1 MPEELNLA
9 LIILVEVSFVIF
21 LYTVKLI
28 IDTWNTKTGI
38 QKHANTHTLRQR
50 KIRKEKKGTQQKALL
65 DNNNDGYKLE
75 EK

>member
-21 LYTVKLI
+21 IYRKINNWYMEYENRYTE
-28 IDTWNTKTGI
+28 TR
-38 QKHANTHTLRQR
+38 KHTHTTTKKNKKR
-50 KIRKEKKGTQQKALL
+50 KKGTQQKALL

-75 EK
+75 ER